1 MGLFS
6 APLPLLDE
14 DDRAEVSG
22 SLEELTD
29 SVRLFDEVRGR
40 RAWQLLLLAVLNL
53 LDVATTVVFLRL
65 GVSEGNPLLVPIVHM
80 WWAPLLLKAAIFVV
94 IVAAVA
100 RCPLRSR
107 AATTMLSAAVAYY
120 CVVVGWN
127 LWVILGH

>member
-1 MGLFS
+1 VGLFS
-6 APLPLLDE
+6 APLPLLEE
-14 DDRAEVSG
+14 DGRSEVTG
-22 SLEELTD
+22 AVDDLAD

-53 LDVATTVVFLRL
+53 LDVATTTIFLRL
-65 GVSEGNPLLVPIVHM
+65 GVEEGNPLLVPIVHT
-80 WWAPLLLKAAIFVV
+80 WWAPLVLKAAIFLV

-107 AATTMLSAAVAYY
+107 AATWMLSGAVAYY
-120 CVVVGWN
+120 CAVVGWN

>member
-80 WWAPLLLKAAIFVV
+80 WWAPLLLKAAIFVA